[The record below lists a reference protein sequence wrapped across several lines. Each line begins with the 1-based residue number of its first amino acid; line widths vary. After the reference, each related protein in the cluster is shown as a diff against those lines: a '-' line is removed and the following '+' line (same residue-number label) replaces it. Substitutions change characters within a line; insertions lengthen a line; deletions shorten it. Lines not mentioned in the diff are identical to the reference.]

1 MTNYCEFLIN
11 DIFNIIFSKFMFGL
25 TYSKREQFLSEVI
38 LRFGELFEVH
48 NDWGELFK
56 NNT

>member
-1 MTNYCEFLIN
+1 
-11 DIFNIIFSKFMFGL
+11 MFGL